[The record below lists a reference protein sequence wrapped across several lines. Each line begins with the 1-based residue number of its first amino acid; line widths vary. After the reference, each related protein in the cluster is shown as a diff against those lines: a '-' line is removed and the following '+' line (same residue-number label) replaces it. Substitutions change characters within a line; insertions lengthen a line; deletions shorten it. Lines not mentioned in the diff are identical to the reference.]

1 MSVPD
6 KFQGF
11 GVDDKENWN
20 KPKLV
25 EYERKS
31 IGPNDVV
38 VKNIACG
45 LCYSDIHTL
54 QGNWAP
60 LNRKGLV
67 VGHEIVG
74 DVISVGDKV
83 TLIKVG
89 QRVGIGAKSSSCM
102 TCHRCQ
108 HDNEQYCRKSVGTYN
123 SKYQD
128 GYVSQGGYSSH
139 SIANEMFVFPLPE
152 NLDPYVA
159 APLMGVGLTVFS
171 LWGKPWAY
179 GPRVNS
185 VAIIGIGGLGH
196 LAIQFANAIGAEVW
210 AFSRSSSKKQQALDM
225 GATGFVA
232 TAEDKDWY
240 KKYLDKFDMVL
251 NCGSGVEGLNL
262 DHYLN
267 VSKVECKF
275 ISVGLPP
282 TSEKFSVSPFTFL
295 STGGSFGATALG
307 SKKEVLKMFQI
318 AADKGVKPWIEKVPI
333 SEENVAKALDRCEAG
348 DVRYRFV
355 FTELEKAFKL

>member
-1 MSVPD
+1 MSVPQ

-11 GVDDKENWN
+11 GVDSKENWN

-25 EYERKS
+25 SYDRKEV
-31 IGPNDVV
+31 GPHDVV
-38 VKNIACG
+38 VKNVACG

-54 QGNWAP
+54 QANWAP
-60 LNRKGLV
+60 MNRNDLV

-74 DVISVGDKV
+74 DVISVGEKV

-102 TCHRCQ
+102 ECTRCQ
-108 HDNEQYCRKSVGTYN
+108 HDNEQYCRKSVSTYN
-123 SKYQD
+123 SKYPN

-152 NLDPYVA
+152 NLDAHVA
-159 APLMGVGLTVFS
+159 APLMCAGLTVFS
-171 LWGKPWAY
+171 PMVRALGYNAKGKT
-179 GPRVNS
+179 
-185 VAIIGIGGLGH
+185 VAVIGIGGLGH

-210 AFSRSSSKKQQALDM
+210 AFSRGSAKKDQAVEM

-232 TAEDKDWY
+232 TGEDKEWY
-240 KKYLDKFDMVL
+240 NKMEDKFDLVL
-251 NCGSGVEGLNL
+251 NCGSGVEGLDLN
-262 DHYLN
+262 HYLRA
-267 VSKVECKF
+267 SKVECKF

-295 STGGSFGATALG
+295 SSGSSFGATALG
-307 SKKEVLKMFQI
+307 NKKEVLKMFEI
-318 AADKGVKPWIEKVPI
+318 AAEKNVKPWIEKIPI
-333 SEENVAKALDRCEAG
+333 SEENVAKALDRCHAG

-355 FTELEKAFKL
+355 FTDLDKAF